1 MIRGKKFETIIKGKT
16 LKEIIAYKDAQGVIY
31 DTQSLALNAQN
42 GTNLQENSTNSQ
54 NCVNFGENSA
64 LNSANSQNAKNANS
78 PSSTNAQNAKNT
90 NSSSVQNSQK
100 LTPIYLDGSPEC
112 LEVLRHSCAHLM
124 AQAIKALYP
133 DAKFF
138 VGPVI
143 EDGFY
148 YDFRVGEKN
157 AGENSSQSPENSAS
171 HRISEDDLPKI
182 EAKMKEF
189 ANAKLEISKYEI
201 EKSEAVAKFKDDDL
215 KQEVLL
221 RIPQGKV
228 GIYKQGDFEDLCR
241 GPHIPNTS
249 FLRFFKL
256 TRIAGAYLGGDEKR
270 EMLTRIYGTAF
281 ADKESLKEHLRILEE
296 AKKRDHRKLGTQL
309 KLFHFDE
316 QIGGGLPLWLNAGA
330 RMRSKLEH
338 ALYKTHR
345 LRGYEPVRGPELL
358 KSEVWKISGHYTNY
372 KENMYFTHIDEQE
385 YGIKPMNCVGHI
397 KIYQSEVRS
406 YRDLPIKY
414 FEYGVVHR
422 HEKSGV
428 LHGLFR
434 VREFT
439 QDDAH
444 IFCTQAQIKGLVL
457 EILDFV
463 SSLMQAFGFEYEM
476 EISTK
481 PEKAIGDDEIWENAT
496 RALREALDEQGLKYG
511 IDEGGGAFYGPKIDI
526 KITDALR
533 RKWQCGTIQVDFN
546 LPERFELEYT
556 TPENTKARPVMLH
569 RAILGS
575 FERFIGI
582 LTEHCAGEFP
592 FFIAPTQVGIVPISE
607 SHLAYAKEIHTEL
620 LNLGIDGEIYSK
632 NESLAKRI
640 RTAEQQRLPMIIVL
654 GDEEVS
660 KRAVALRD
668 RRAKTQENLSLKE
681 FFDFVRGK
689 LDEVRF

>member
-1 MIRGKKFETIIKGKT
+1 MAKIARQFYIKDEIEIFIKGKT
-16 LKEIIAYKDAQGVIY
+16 LKELIAYKDTSADNQSVII
-31 DTQSLALNAQN
+31 DTQSVGLDS
-42 GTNLQENSTNSQ
+42 G
-54 NCVNFGENSA
+54 
-64 LNSANSQNAKNANS
+64 ANSQGKNTAHNAIK
-78 PSSTNAQNAKNT
+78 AQNAAKADAP
-90 NSSSVQNSQK
+90 NSAHAQVAANSK
-100 LTPIYLDGSPEC
+100 LTPIYYDDSPEC

-133 DAKFF
+133 EAKFF

-148 YDFRVGEKN
+148 YDFRVNEKLN
-157 AGENSSQSPENSAS
+157 DE
-171 HRISEDDLPKI
+171 DLPKI

-189 ANAKLEISKYEI
+189 ASAKLEICKYEI
-201 EKSEAVAKFKDDDL
+201 EKDEAISKFKNDDL

-221 RIPQGKV
+221 RIPNGKV
-228 GIYKQGDFEDLCR
+228 GIYKQGEFEDLCR
-241 GPHIPNTS
+241 GPHLPNTK
-249 FLRFFKL
+249 FLQFFKL

-281 ADKESLKEHLRILEE
+281 ATKESLKEYLFIMEE
-296 AKKRDHRKLGTQL
+296 AKKRDHRKLGAEL

-338 ALYKTHR
+338 ILYKIHR
-345 LRGYEPVRGPELL
+345 LRGYEPVRGPEIL

-444 IFCTQAQIKGLVL
+444 IFCMPSQIKPLVL

-463 SSLMQAFGFEYEM
+463 SSLMRAFGFDYEM

-481 PEKAIGDDEIWENAT
+481 PEKAIGSDEIWDNAT
-496 RALREALDEQGLKYG
+496 KALKEALDEQNLHYG

-526 KITDALR
+526 KITDALK

-556 TPENTKARPVMLH
+556 ASDNSKQRPVMLH

-592 FFIAPTQVGIVPISE
+592 FFIAPTQVGIVPIADA
-607 SHLAYAKEIHTEL
+607 HLEYAKEIHKEL
-620 LNLGIDGEIYSK
+620 LNLGVDSEIYDK
-632 NESLAKRI
+632 NESLSKKI
-640 RTAEQQRLPMIIVL
+640 RNAEKQKLPMIVVL
-654 GDEEVS
+654 GDEETAKKS
-660 KRAVALRD
+660 VALRN
-668 RRAKTQENLSLKE
+668 RRAKEQKNLSLKKFLE
-681 FFDFVRGK
+681 FVKEK
-689 LDEVRF
+689 LNEVHF